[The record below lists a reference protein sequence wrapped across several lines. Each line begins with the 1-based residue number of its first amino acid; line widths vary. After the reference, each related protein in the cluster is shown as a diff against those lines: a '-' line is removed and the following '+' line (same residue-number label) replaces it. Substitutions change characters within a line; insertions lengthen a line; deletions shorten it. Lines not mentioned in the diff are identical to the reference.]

1 MSGTSGDLRKAHIPG
16 IAQITRIR
24 PPATA
29 ATVLHQTH
37 GTLALAF
44 DPEDRPDAYPFVM
57 GSDAP
62 PEPTEEELRRFT
74 LRFCAAVIEVL
85 AGDRGPSQ
93 LLHCTTA
100 EVYDDL
106 VRRGHALTRV
116 AGSDQRLHRV
126 RPRIRSVHVSCPTP
140 QVAEF
145 SIHVR
150 HGHRSRAVAGKLV
163 WRRGAWLCVAL
174 QFG

>member
-1 MSGTSGDLRKAHIPG
+1 MRDRATIPG
-16 IAQITRIR
+16 IARITRIR
-24 PPATA
+24 PPASA

-44 DPEDRPDAYPFVM
+44 DPDDGPDDYAFVM
-57 GSDAP
+57 EPPSS
-62 PEPTEEELRRFT
+62 PEPTEDELRRFT
-74 LRFCAAVIEVL
+74 VRFCAAVVEVI
-85 AGDRGPSQ
+85 AGDRGPAQ

-106 VRRGHALTRV
+106 VRRGHALARV
-116 AGSDQRLHRV
+116 AGADQRVQRV
-126 RPRIRSVHVSCPTP
+126 RPRIRSVHVGCPSP
-140 QVAEF
+140 GVAEF
-145 SIHVR
+145 SIHVS
-150 HGHRSRAVAGKLV
+150 HGHRSRAVAGRLV